1 MMKTLV
7 AVALSLGL
15 GAAGL
20 ALAGEDSAPRQK
32 PVFHAYK
39 YAPPHLSPEWRA
51 FYDSFQPFWDVPDPH
66 DLDGWREWDR
76 SKQALFIDKGKA
88 IVEQYGAGMWGLSM
102 NGVRVVEITPREVS
116 AADKSLM
123 YMHGGAWSSFTPE
136 STLTELPS
144 ELSKLG

>member
-39 YAPPHLSPEWRA
+39 
-51 FYDSFQPFWDVPDPH
+51 
-66 DLDGWREWDR
+66 
-76 SKQALFIDKGKA
+76 
-88 IVEQYGAGMWGLSM
+88 
-102 NGVRVVEITPREVS
+102 
-116 AADKSLM
+116 
-123 YMHGGAWSSFTPE
+123 
-136 STLTELPS
+136 
-144 ELSKLG
+144 